1 MVKCLQKGRAGMD
14 VLDRLNRLREAR
26 GWSMYRLSI
35 ESGLS
40 QSTIANV
47 FQRNAMPGID
57 TLEKICQG
65 FRITLSQF
73 FAEDEMVELSPEL
86 KDVFDNWYTLTPE
99 QKRIILD
106 VMKAFNHERQRKE

>member
-1 MVKCLQKGRAGMD
+1 MD

-40 QSTIANV
+40 QSTIANI
-47 FQRNAMPGID
+47 FQRNAIPGID

-73 FAEDEMVELSPEL
+73 FADGEMVELSPEL
-86 KDVFDNWYTLTPE
+86 EEVFDNWYTLTPE
-99 QKRIILD
+99 QKSIILA
-106 VMKAFNHERQRKE
+106 VMKEFNHERKLRE